1 MSTNYIRLSA
11 PPTISNCYCGLV
23 SSDTNLINEKEYII
37 HFKCISYKPSNI
49 VVRFKKKD
57 NTEITL
63 GQFNIESC
71 EILKIV
77 NNKNEYYCILKFRS
91 TITAEGNIL
100 IGTNIDNTYV
110 ANEKLLDIREVA
122 LQKGGLLLPYTQ
134 GAIDLGKEISELNT
148 KIEQLADSI
157 SLKASKIETNIMEER
172 VSSAELKISP
182 NQITTTV
189 MESNK
194 FTEFKQEIDGF
205 QFQIKEGINSTNIVD
220 NGNFKG
226 GIRHWWG
233 EATEEYFY
241 WDVYHNYESYDF
253 GGRSV
258 LSMKNTH
265 WFGTEKRTYSS
276 KCYEVQPNTDYTL
289 NLHYCVEK
297 NIQECRVYVIL
308 SNTIEGTYEK
318 VYTALTAYGGQQS
331 RLFEDV
337 PHSFKFNTGQYKYVW
352 LSFNNL
358 GIKNGANWQEHH
370 WFMVSD
376 VAIYKGDT
384 GAIKFIPNANELYG
398 NTIKADKDEI
408 RCDFENGAYNLIG
421 RKGNRWY
428 APGMEYPYHFLS
440 YHEAISI
447 TTDGT
452 SNYITRDI
460 KLPARFN
467 YVNTNEI
474 FITSSLKGWYKYK
487 GEMFALESIS
497 VSTAKV
503 YRDSSG
509 TYAQVAA
516 YGHIRRSSDFGS
528 EGLQVN
534 ITLHVTA

>member
-11 PPTISNCYCGLV
+11 PPTIFNCYCGLV

-172 VSSAELKISP
+172 VLNAELKISP

-194 FTEFKQEIDGF
+194 FTEFKQGIDNF
-205 QFQIKEGINSTNIVD
+205 QFQIKQGMNSTNVVR
-220 NGNFKG
+220 NGNFKNG
-226 GIRHWWG
+226 YNHWNG
-233 EATEEYFY
+233 HQTDSNFY
-241 WDVYHNYESYDF
+241 WDVYTNYESYGF
-253 GGRSV
+253 NGRSV
-258 LSMKNTH
+258 LSMKNTN
-265 WFGTEKRTYSS
+265 WYSVEKSIYSHN
-276 KCYEVQPNTDYTL
+276 CYEVEKNTDYTL
-289 NLHYCVEK
+289 NFHYCVEK
-297 NIQECRVYVIL
+297 NIQECRVFLVL
-308 SNTIEGTYEK
+308 SNTLEGDSAK
-318 VYTALTAYGGQQS
+318 VYSVLNAFGGQQS
-331 RLFEDV
+331 DLRNDI
-337 PHSFKFNTGQYKYVW
+337 PHTFKFNTEDYKYVW
-352 LSFNNL
+352 LRFDNL
-358 GIKNGANWQEHH
+358 GMKLNSEWQTFNW
-370 WFMVSD
+370 FSISD
-376 VAIYKGDT
+376 IAIYKGDV
-384 GAIKFIPNANELYG
+384 GAIKFLQNPNESYG
-398 NTIKADKDEI
+398 NVVKIDEDKIK
-408 RCDFENGAYNLIG
+408 CDFENGSYNSIG

-440 YHEAISI
+440 YHEAVSI

-467 YVNTNEI
+467 YVDPNEI
-474 FITSSLKGWYKYK
+474 SITASLKGWYKYK

-497 VSTAKV
+497 VSTARV
-503 YRDSSG
+503 YRNESG

>member
-23 SSDTNLINEKEYII
+23 SSSASLINEKEYII

-49 VVRFKKKD
+49 VIRFKKKD
-57 NTEITL
+57 NTEVIL
-63 GQFNIESC
+63 GQFNIENC

-77 NNKNEYYCILKFRS
+77 NNKNEYYCILKFKS
-91 TITAEGNIL
+91 TVTADGNIL
-100 IGTNIDNTYV
+100 IGTNIDSTYI

-134 GAIDLGKEISELNT
+134 GAIDLGKEFLELNT

-157 SLKASKIETNIMEER
+157 SLKASKVETKNMEER
-172 VSSAELKISP
+172 VESAELKISP
-182 NQITTTV
+182 NQITATV

-194 FTEFKQEIDGF
+194 FTEFKQGIDDF
-205 QFQIKEGINSTNIVD
+205 QFQIKQGINSTNVVR
-220 NGNFKG
+220 NGNFKN
-226 GIRHWWG
+226 RLSHWWG
-233 EATEEYFY
+233 DQTDENFY
-241 WDVYHNYESYDF
+241 WDVYQNYESYGF
-253 GGRSV
+253 GGRNV
-258 LSMKNTH
+258 LSLKNVNWYNTD
-265 WFGTEKRTYSS
+265 KRAYSS
-276 KCYEVQPNTDYTL
+276 KCYEVEPNTDYTI

-297 NIQECRVYVIL
+297 NIQECRVYVVM
-308 SNTIEGTYEK
+308 SNTLEGTYEK
-318 VYTALTAYGGQQS
+318 AYTALTAYGGQQS
-331 RLFEDV
+331 DLENDI
-337 PHSFKFNTGQYKYVW
+337 PHTFKFNTGQYKYVW
-352 LSFNNL
+352 VSFNHL
-358 GIKNGANWQEHH
+358 GMKGGSDWQQYH
-370 WFMVSD
+370 WFSVAD
-376 VAIYKGDT
+376 VAIYKGDV
-384 GAIKFIPNANELYG
+384 GAIKFLQNPNESYG
-398 NTIKADKDEI
+398 NTVKIDGDQI

-460 KLPARFN
+460 KLPARFD
-467 YVNTNEI
+467 YVDANEI
-474 FITSSLKGWYKYK
+474 SITASLKGWYKYK

-503 YRDSSG
+503 YRNSNG

-534 ITLHVTA
+534 VTLHVTA

>member
-49 VVRFKKKD
+49 VIRFKKKD

-337 PHSFKFNTGQYKYVW
+337 PHSFKFNTEQYKYVW

>member
-23 SSDTNLINEKEYII
+23 SSDANLINEKEYII

-57 NTEITL
+57 NLEITL

-71 EILKIV
+71 EVLKIV
-77 NNKNEYYCILKFRS
+77 NNKNEYYCILKFKS

-100 IGTNIDNTYV
+100 IGTNIDNTYI

-134 GAIDLGKEISELNT
+134 GAIDLGKEFSELNT

-157 SLKASKIETNIMEER
+157 SLKASKVETNIMEER

-194 FTEFKQEIDGF
+194 FTEFKQGIDGF
-205 QFQIKEGINSTNIVD
+205 QFQIKQGINSTNVVR
-220 NGNFKG
+220 NGNFKKG
-226 GIRHWWG
+226 YNHWWG
-233 EATEEYFY
+233 DQTEEYFY
-241 WDVYHNYESYDF
+241 WDVYQNYESYDF
-253 GGRSV
+253 NGRSV
-258 LSMKNTH
+258 LSLKNVN
-265 WFGTEKRTYSS
+265 WYNTEKRVYSE
-276 KCYEVQPNTDYTL
+276 KCYKVEPNTDYTL

-297 NIQECRVYVIL
+297 NIQECRVYVIM
-308 SNTIEGTYEK
+308 SNTEEGTYEK
-318 VYTALTAYGGQQS
+318 VYTALTAFGGQQS
-331 RLFEDV
+331 DLKNDI
-337 PHSFKFNTGQYKYVW
+337 PHSFKFNTGQYKYIW
-352 LSFNNL
+352 LSFNNF
-358 GIKNGANWQEHH
+358 GMKGGSDWQQYH
-370 WFMVSD
+370 WFSVAD
-376 VAIYKGDT
+376 IAIYKGDT
-384 GAIKFIPNANELYG
+384 GSIKFIPNSNEIYG
-398 NTIKADKDEI
+398 NIVKVDTNEI
-408 RCDFENGAYNLIG
+408 RCDFENGAYNLMG

-440 YHEAISI
+440 YHEAVSI

-467 YVNTNEI
+467 YVDPNEI
-474 FITSSLKGWYKYK
+474 SITASLKGWYKYK

-497 VSTAKV
+497 VSTARV
-503 YRDSSG
+503 YRNESG